1 MTSRS
6 LEPSMTKIVPRLVCE
21 RFPRYVI
28 VEREDRRQVR
38 YWTGNNWS
46 LRLQDAR
53 LYAQNQD
60 VESVINRLQSS
71 TYRDQQ
77 EDRRG

>member
-28 VEREDRRQVR
+28 VERADRRQMR

-53 LYAQNQD
+53 LYVHYQD
-60 VESVINRLQSS
+60 VERAINVLQPP
-71 TYRDQQ
+71 TFRDY
-77 EDRRG
+77 